1 MKSAPQISPYG
12 IKQGS
17 FSVDANGAAG
27 YHLPIEIPPGIA
39 GVQPRLS
46 LDYNH
51 RQGNGICGVGW
62 TLSGLSAITR
72 TNAIMAIDNYCGA
85 ITLQD
90 TDKLALDGERLV
102 NISGE
107 YGQPGTIYYTE
118 IHTWKQIVAGADG
131 GFTVYMKN
139 GEIWSYGTT
148 ADSCIM
154 AQGTD
159 AVRVWALHSIQD
171 LNGNMVEYQYT
182 TDPGGNN
189 DNVGAYYVSAINY
202 TITGDTGAC
211 FSIVFGYDNRTDV
224 ITTYQAG
231 ALIQTNYLLSNISVL
246 MCATLIRTYTLEYE
260 ISTATQLNRLNN
272 IIVSDSDGN
281 SLPAIQFQ
289 WQDVASPS
297 FDTNQPATQW
307 EGSSVV
313 QTIPADV
320 NGDGITDIMQFYL
333 DADNCLNVATYLSQ
347 NNNGTITYTPSQE
360 LSGLLGYYSGA
371 SYGSQY
377 AVYVGDVNGDGINDI
392 IVAYAGGEEAQFLCF
407 DVYLNSITGISTAYT
422 TTTGD
427 EWVGNASFGF
437 YPMDI
442 NGNGLIDM
450 VQVFSDTSG
459 NLNINGYP
467 SAFNTTAMNFGATY
481 YYNTN
486 QPYNVQSIW
495 PADVNGDG
503 IIDLIVL
510 WEESATQDLN
520 TTSFITVST
529 ADQLEFMSTSVSSS
543 LNNTQNGQI
552 TILPVDVNGDGMTDI
567 LQISEDNGTF
577 TLQSFYSMG
586 NGGFAAGLSSSF
598 NQQQYT
604 SSQLYSMN
612 VNGAAQTNIV
622 ATWLD
627 EDSNLNFTV
636 YSASPSGLFTQGSIV
651 NTGQQLPVANFYV
664 GDVDGSGK
672 ASFIYTY
679 ADENQISVQP
689 FISQGAYPD
698 MVNNITDQLGNCVA
712 ITYAPLTDSSVYWED
727 VPVYPTAS
735 TRRYP
740 CSLSPAQYPMQQ
752 VIGRAM
758 YVVSGYSM
766 YNDAASNRFSYSQ
779 AYELQYTNAYID
791 LNGRGW
797 MGFGSKQVLDL
808 NTGLMS
814 VENFVQSFPYTG
826 YVAKLS
832 KYADGKYSKDP
843 KVPADAVVLLSAVV
857 NTYLAAGY
865 AGQGADAG
873 TTAYDVQHTSKLSYY
888 YDYGE
893 ENFDFLVAQS
903 FGYDDYGN
911 QDAMTWWGYADYL
924 DPAGIN
930 SIGVL
935 PSITPLAQDEIVYH
949 YRAYLNQE
957 LQNGWVLGYMLYEKQ
972 SANSSDANIATFN
985 AGDYNLSACTYN
997 DGTFTLASQAA
1008 WDDQNNCM
1016 LVTSFTYD
1024 KFGNKLSETGP
1035 DGSVTTYTYETTCNT
1050 YVDTITTP
1058 ANAQG
1063 VSLTSAYGFDPRF
1076 GIQVA
1081 RIDANGSISIIG
1093 LDSFGRKVAE
1103 QGPVPPG
1110 CSQSDPNQCTTFVT
1124 GSPAF
1129 QSASVLTLNSFS
1141 YLTDE
1146 DAGIYMQRNVL
1157 QQFPGDASRVCLSGI
1172 TYVDGLNREVV
1183 VATEAAPAN
1192 GYTVVSVT
1200 YDSRGNILSKS
1211 LPFFGQ
1217 SLTSLQAQYLV
1228 NYTYDVLGRIL
1239 MLTSPSGEDS
1249 QDITTTAWN
1258 YAAGQQVTAVS
1269 AQGAQEQYTQV
1280 ITNHLFNNTH
1290 QQTQSVIVT
1299 DSNATTTFNY
1309 DALGRLVQ
1317 TIDPQDIANN
1327 IVYDALSRKLSYDNP
1342 DQNLSQAKN
1351 ASALTYQYAAAN
1363 GKVQTI
1369 TDASGSSV
1377 TYTYDAL
1384 GRIAAQAFSDGR
1396 VYKFTYDTAVNGAM
1410 KISEVA
1416 IYAQGGAVE
1425 SGKVYSYDVYG
1436 NTAAETLTIGADSYN
1451 TSSVFD
1457 PVKRCVSQTYN
1468 DGSTIARQY
1477 QYGLLVSQQLGD
1489 VTLSYPLADYT
1500 ADGNYTQSQYLV
1512 GNNTILTAGYNYNA
1526 MGLVYGETLLNS
1538 ANASLLDF
1546 SFDFDQLNQL
1556 TSSAESIS
1564 NTAQSYA
1571 YQNKR
1576 LMSVAGSGSGMPA
1589 GSYTYDTGSRLMS
1602 KDGNTYAYNNS
1613 NFPVSITG
1621 KMAYSATQDNCG
1633 RMTSRTV
1640 NGNVLNFSYD
1650 ADNNLMAISAAG
1662 KIIRSMLYNESGRR
1676 VQETIAGDAV
1686 TTFVSSAYKCTVG
1699 VDGTTTITKYMH
1711 DQLGPVVSIATTGEE
1726 TVTLLFRRDQKG
1738 NITHMYDTSGVL
1750 QASFAYD
1757 GFGMPT
1763 VIQTSPSA
1771 VGAPQYE
1778 GRALDLETGLFYFGA
1793 RYYDPVTGTFLTP
1806 DSRLGGKHKLVAG
1819 AWNRFSFELNNPV
1832 NHIDPSG
1839 HLSLWAKIGIGVGLV
1854 LLTAAAIALT
1864 PVTGGASDAAV
1875 AAFDGSVAGSVG
1887 VESASAGIEMADLSA
1902 TAVTDAAA
1910 DAGADA
1916 GVDAVADGGGREAA
1930 QAILRAVARVAIRAG
1945 VNAAAG
1951 GLTGAMSGAGIGGL
1965 TYLIEG
1971 GNSGSGVLSAM
1982 ENGALTGLISGAVS
1996 GAVAGELTAAVN
2008 FSKYST
2014 FTCIIIKGGIS
2025 AAGDVAGEIAQSEII
2040 DHQFPT
2046 ISDLAETA
2054 AQSFFTGALF
2064 SDESIAAAKKYYYFR
2079 FVVKSLNKN
2088 NEIGI
2093 EMTEMTKSL

>member
-62 TLSGLSAITR
+62 ALSGLSAITR

-85 ITLQD
+85 ITFQD

-107 YGQPGTIYYTE
+107 YGQPGTTYYTE
-118 IHTWKQIVAGADG
+118 IHTWKQIVAGTDG

-154 AQGTD
+154 AQGID

-189 DNVGAYYVSAINY
+189 SDVGAYYISAINY
-202 TITGDTGAC
+202 TITGDTAGK
-211 FSIVFGYDNRTDV
+211 FSIVFGYDNRTDQ

-231 ALIQTNYLLSNISVL
+231 ALVQTNYLLSNITVTMGS
-246 MCATLIRTYTLEYE
+246 TLIRTYTLEYE
-260 ISTATQLNRLNN
+260 LSTATQLNRLNN

-297 FDTNQPATQW
+297 FDTNQPTTQW
-307 EGSSVV
+307 SGSSVV

-333 DADNCLNVATYLSQ
+333 DADSCLNVATFLAQ
-347 NNNGTITYTPSQE
+347 NNDGTITYTPSQG
-360 LSGLLGYYSGA
+360 LSGLLGYYSGE
-371 SYGSQY
+371 SYGNQY

-392 IVAYAGGEEAQFLCF
+392 IVAYAGGEGAQFLCF
-407 DVYLNSITGISTAYT
+407 DVYVNNGQSLSAAYT
-422 TTTGD
+422 TTTID
-427 EWVGNASFGF
+427 QWVGNASFGF

-450 VQVFSDTSG
+450 VQVFNDTSG

-467 SAFNTTAMNFGATY
+467 SAFNTTEMGFGATY
-481 YYNTN
+481 YCNTN
-486 QPYNVQSIW
+486 QPYSVQSIW

-510 WEESATQDLN
+510 WQDSATQELN

-529 ADQLEFMSTSVSSS
+529 AAQLEFMSTSVSSN
-543 LNNTQNGQI
+543 LNNTQVGQI

-586 NGGFAAGLSSSF
+586 NGGFAAGPSSSF
-598 NQQQYT
+598 AQQQYT

-612 VNGAAQTNIV
+612 VNGSAQTNIV

-627 EDSNLNFTV
+627 ESSNLNFTV
-636 YSASPSGLFTQGSIV
+636 YSASPSGLFTQGSVV
-651 NTGQQLPVANFYV
+651 NTGQQLPIANFYV
-664 GDVDGSGK
+664 GDVTGSGK
-672 ASFIYTY
+672 ASFLYTY
-679 ADENQISVQP
+679 ADEGQISVQP
-689 FISQGAYPD
+689 FVSQGAYPD
-698 MVNNITDQLGNCVA
+698 MVNCITDQLGNCIN
-712 ITYAPLTDSSVYWED
+712 ITYAPLTDATVYTETL
-727 VPVYPTAS
+727 PTYPATTA
-735 TRRYP
+735 RRYP

-758 YVVSGYSM
+758 YVVSGYSVSNSSVINRYP
-766 YNDAASNRFSYSQ
+766 YNQ
-779 AYELQYTNAYID
+779 AYQLQYADAYID
-791 LNGRGW
+791 LTGRGW
-797 MGFGSKQVLDL
+797 MGFGSKKVLDL
-808 NTGLMS
+808 TTGLMS
-814 VENFVQSFPYTG
+814 EETYLQSFPYNG

-832 KYADGKYSKDP
+832 KYANSKYSSDP
-843 KVPADAVVLLSAVV
+843 KVPAGWVVLMSAVV
-857 NTYLAAGY
+857 NTYQAVQY
-865 AGQGADAG
+865 NGQEADA
-873 TTAYDVQHTSKLSYY
+873 TTIAYDVQHTSKLSYY

-893 ENFDFLVAQS
+893 DNFDFLVAQS
-903 FGYDDYGN
+903 YGYDNYGN
-911 QDAMTWWGYADYL
+911 QDAMTWWGYAAYL
-924 DPAGIN
+924 DPTKIEN
-930 SIGVL
+930 IGSMPQIV
-935 PSITPLAQDEIVYH
+935 TLADGEIVYH
-949 YRAYLNQE
+949 YRSYLNQE

-972 SANSSDANIATFN
+972 SANSSDTNIATFN
-985 AGDYNLSACTYN
+985 TGDYNLSACTYN
-997 DGTFTLASQAA
+997 GNTFTLASQAA

-1016 LVTSFTYD
+1016 LITTYTYD
-1024 KFGNKLSETGP
+1024 KYGNKLSETAP
-1035 DGSVTTYTYETTCNT
+1035 DGSITTYIYETTFNT

-1063 VSLTSAYGFDPRF
+1063 DTLTSRYGFDPRF
-1076 GIQVA
+1076 GTQVA
-1081 RIDANGSISIIG
+1081 RIDPNGHVYIIG
-1093 LDSFGRKVAE
+1093 LDSFGRKIAE
-1103 QGPVPPG
+1103 QGPVPAG
-1110 CSQSDPNQCTTFVT
+1110 CSQSDLNQCTPFVT
-1124 GSPAF
+1124 GSSPFLA
-1129 QSASVLTLNSFS
+1129 ASVLTLNSFS
-1141 YLTDE
+1141 YLLDGN
-1146 DAGIYMQRNVL
+1146 AGIYMQRSAL
-1157 QQFPGDASRVCLSGI
+1157 QQFPADASRVYLSGI
-1172 TYVDGLNREVV
+1172 TYVDGLNREVII
-1183 VATEAAPAN
+1183 ATESAPAN
-1192 GYTVVSVT
+1192 GYTVVSVS
-1200 YDSRGNILSKS
+1200 YDFRGNILSKS
-1211 LPFFGQ
+1211 LPFFSQ
-1217 SLTSLQAQYLV
+1217 SLTVLQPPYLV
-1228 NYTYDVLGRIL
+1228 DYTYDVLGRIT
-1239 MLTSPSGEDS
+1239 MLTSPSGENS
-1249 QDITTTAWN
+1249 QGITTNSWS
-1258 YAAGQQVTAVS
+1258 YAVGQQVTAIS
-1269 AQGAQEQYTQV
+1269 AEGEQEQYTQV

-1290 QQTQSVIVT
+1290 QQIQSVIVT
-1299 DSNATTTFNY
+1299 DNSATTTFSY

-1317 TIDPQDIANN
+1317 TTDPQNIANT

-1342 DQNLSQAKN
+1342 DQNLTQGEGTT
-1351 ASALTYQYAAAN
+1351 ALSYKYGAAN
-1363 GKVQTI
+1363 GKVQVI
-1369 TDASGSSV
+1369 TDASGNSV

-1384 GRIAAQAFSDGR
+1384 GRIAVQQFSDGR
-1396 VYKFTYDTAVNGAM
+1396 KYAFTYDSAVNGAM
-1410 KISEVA
+1410 KIGEVT
-1416 IYAQGGAVE
+1416 IYAQGGAIE
-1425 SGKVYSYDVYG
+1425 SAKAYSYDVYG
-1436 NTAAETLTIGADSYN
+1436 NIVSETLTIGADGYN

-1457 PVKRCVSQTYN
+1457 PAKRYVSQTYN
-1468 DGSTIARQY
+1468 DGSTLTRQY

-1489 VTLSYPLADYT
+1489 VTINYPIADYT
-1500 ADGNYTQSQYLV
+1500 ASGNYTQMQYLV
-1512 GNNTILTAGYNYNA
+1512 GNDTILTTGYNYNA
-1526 MGLVYGETLLNS
+1526 MGLVYGETLVNS
-1538 ANASLLDF
+1538 TNVSLLDF

-1556 TSSAESIS
+1556 TASTESVNSS
-1564 NTAQSYA
+1564 AQSYT
-1571 YQNKR
+1571 YQSKR
-1576 LMSVAGSGSGMPA
+1576 LMNVAGSGTGMPS
-1589 GSYTYDTGSRLMS
+1589 GSYTYDTGNRLIS
-1602 KDGNTYAYNNS
+1602 KDGNAYAYNNS
-1613 NFPVSITG
+1613 NFPVTITG
-1621 KMAYSATQDNCG
+1621 NMAYSATQDNCG
-1633 RMTSRTV
+1633 RTTSRTA
-1640 NGNVLNFSYD
+1640 NGNTLNFSYD
-1650 ADNNLMAISAAG
+1650 ADNNLLAISAAG
-1662 KIIRSMLYNESGRR
+1662 KIIRSMLYNESGKRL
-1676 VQETIAGDAV
+1676 QETIVGDSV
-1686 TTFVSSAYKCTVG
+1686 TTFISSAYKCTVG
-1699 VDGTTTITKYMH
+1699 QDGTTTITKYMH
-1711 DQLGPVVSIATTGEE
+1711 DQLGPVVSITSTGDETTI
-1726 TVTLLFRRDQKG
+1726 LLFRRDQKG
-1738 NITHMYDTSGVL
+1738 NVTHMYDGSGTL

-1763 VIQTSPSA
+1763 VIQSSPA
-1771 VGAPQYE
+1771 TIGAPQYE
-1778 GRALDLETGLFYFGA
+1778 GRALDVQTGLFYFGS

-1806 DSRLGGKHKLVAG
+1806 DSRLGGRHKLVAG

-1839 HLSLWAKIGIGVGLV
+1839 HLSIWAKIGIGAGLV
-1854 LLTAAAIALT
+1854 LLTVAAIALT

-1887 VESASAGIEMADLSA
+1887 VDSASAGIEMADLSA
-1902 TAVTDAAA
+1902 TATADTASSAAA

-1916 GVDAVADGGGREAA
+1916 VADAGGRGAT
-1930 QAILRAVARVAIRAG
+1930 QAILRVVAREAIRAG
-1945 VNAAAG
+1945 VNAVMG

-2025 AAGDVAGEIAQSEII
+2025 AAGDVAGEIAQEEII
-2040 DHQFPT
+2040 NHQWPT
-2046 ISDLAETA
+2046 TSDLVETA

-2079 FVVKSLNKN
+2079 FVAKSLNKN
-2088 NEIGI
+2088 NEVGI
-2093 EMTEMTKSL
+2093 ELTEITKSL